1 MDRQEAP
8 IIIMEDQR
16 AREVLT
22 QCSAVFQQRSVNVTY
37 PKLFYP
43 QSFLS
48 KIQIYTNGWG
58 QEKFS
63 IFRYISYLYTYL
75 FCNL

>member
-22 QCSAVFQQRSVNVTY
+22 QCSAVFQQRSVNVPY

-43 QSFLS
+43 VISL
-48 KIQIYTNGWG
+48 IQIYTNGWG